1 MEQRPDIAPHP
12 ASKEDPDRLHVL
24 WAAEPGPLPDDV
36 AQDMRELAD
45 ALDPSVK
52 GSKGI
57 IGTRF
62 GRRVIVAPLHAPE
75 DTVDIAIVD
84 ASRNLALTM
93 GGKDPTPAGALLAQ
107 ILEVRS
113 DVVYGFVKA
122 PDIDGLTLSLLQQTL
137 PALRGATSAYLP
149 AVGHIALGRRPQEV
163 QGALET
169 ALAQEEEHD
178 PDDVTFDDRFQA

>member
-12 ASKEDPDRLHVL
+12 ASQEDPDRLHVL

-45 ALDPSVK
+45 ALEPRLE
-52 GSKGI
+52 GSEGM

-62 GRRVIVAPLHAPE
+62 GRRVIVAPLRAPE

-93 GGKDPTPAGALLAQ
+93 GGKDPTPEGALLAQ

-113 DVVYGFVKA
+113 DVVYGFVEA
-122 PDIDGLTLSLLQQTL
+122 PELEGINMQVLQQTL
-137 PALRGATSAYLP
+137 PALRGATSAFLP
-149 AVGHIALGRRPQEV
+149 SVGRIALGRRPQEV
-163 QGALET
+163 QGALDT
-169 ALAQEEEHD
+169 VLAQEEEHD
-178 PDDVTFDDRFQA
+178 DEDLSFDDTYQA